1 MTEEDTSQNG
11 ENSEMINDSIV
22 LEEEIDPNY
31 VPSEEE
37 VVEYAKWL
45 GMDLQT
51 DNDLYWVARE
61 GLMAPLPK
69 NWKPCKTR
77 DSEEIYYFNFVTGA
91 SSWDHP
97 CDEYYKSLYEEEKKK
112 KEVVLKAKNDQKR
125 TKVKTDVDQMIG
137 KGEKKKGKTATAGG
151 LSSLAPLALA
161 PLGRKPLPNTFLSSH
176 ESKECEE
183 KDGNVSCDNEDKRQ
197 PQSRHNKIHTDVTTA
212 VAAAEEEKQSSLS
225 SSSSSSLRLSTGS
238 LRSKIQQIR
247 EDETASGNSSNDA
260 AMLALQTQLK
270 EADRNL
276 NEQIRK
282 NDRLQEQLS
291 AAEKQVRRDHDYVNE
306 IKQECADLE
315 TDLKRQLQSVKAK
328 STAFKE
334 ERDQLDNEVDRLR
347 EELKHAKSSA
357 AAASVSSQEES
368 RSDIHKQEQEAQ
380 QLCIVELN
388 ELVES
393 LRTQLTET
401 MKAGDL
407 AVSQALEEKK
417 LALESMQVLIDTS
430 KGELLSVQQEN
441 RVLLDTIENSRIELA
456 ATNQKYRQ
464 HLELSKEA
472 QNKYDVLMKD
482 MHTLRVSSSTEQEDS
497 CKRIADLEGQI
508 ASLKKGKAHVESL
521 LLLSGDD
528 SESGHCSDTATF
540 NPSLPSLPLL
550 ISLPPHLIIDLG

>member
-1 MTEEDTSQNG
+1 MAEEDTSQNG
-11 ENSEMINDSIV
+11 NENSEMINDSIV

-37 VVEYAKWL
+37 VIEYAKWL

-125 TKVKTDVDQMIG
+125 TKVKTDVEEMIG

-161 PLGRKPLPNTFLSSH
+161 PLGRKPLPNTFPSSH

-183 KDGNVSCDNEDKRQ
+183 KDGNVSCDNEAKRQ
-197 PQSRHNKIHTDVTTA
+197 PQSGHNKIHTDVTTA
-212 VAAAEEEKQSSLS
+212 AVAAAEEGKQSSLS

-247 EDETASGNSSNDA
+247 EDETTSGNSSNDA
-260 AMLALQTQLK
+260 AVLALQTQLK

-347 EELKHAKSSA
+347 EELKHAKTSA
-357 AAASVSSQEES
+357 VAASVASQEES
-368 RSDIHKQEQEAQ
+368 RSDLHKQEHEAQ
-380 QLCIVELN
+380 QLRIVELN

-393 LRTQLTET
+393 LRAQLTET
-401 MKAGDL
+401 MKAGNL
-407 AVSQALEEKK
+407 AASQALEEKK
-417 LALESMQVLIDTS
+417 LALDSMQALIDTS
-430 KGELLSVQQEN
+430 EGELLSVQQEN
-441 RVLLDTIENSRIELA
+441 RVLLDTIENGRTELA

-464 HLELSKEA
+464 HLELSTEA
-472 QNKYDVLMKD
+472 QNKYDVVMND
-482 MHTLRVSSSTEQEDS
+482 MHTLRVSASTEQEDS
-497 CKRIADLEGQI
+497 CKRIADLDGQI

-528 SESGHCSDTATF
+528 SESGAVTF
-540 NPSLPSLPLL
+540 SPSLHSLPLL